1 MIGIIHNGEDMP
13 VCLVGDRLT
22 FLSEC
27 FLRCKYT
34 SSTLANAGDSWDGAS
49 IPRWAWSVI
58 GHPLQDEFRWASFW
72 HDKLCER
79 AECIEDRTLAD
90 AVFLALLRDAGVGK
104 WRRLAMW
111 SAVRFY
117 GVFLWRRSGGASRQ
131 RNV

>member
-1 MIGIIHNGEDMP
+1 MIGIIHNGEEMP

-22 FLSEC
+22 FLSTC
-27 FLRCKYT
+27 YLQCKYT
-34 SSTLANAGDSWDGAS
+34 DILLVNAQDSWDGAS

-58 GHPLQDEFRWASFW
+58 GHPLRDEFRWASFW

-79 AECIEDRTLAD
+79 AENIEGRTVAD
-90 AVFLALLRDAGVGK
+90 AVFLALLRDAGVCK

-117 GVFLWRRSGGASRQ
+117 GVFLWRRNRGK
-131 RNV
+131 